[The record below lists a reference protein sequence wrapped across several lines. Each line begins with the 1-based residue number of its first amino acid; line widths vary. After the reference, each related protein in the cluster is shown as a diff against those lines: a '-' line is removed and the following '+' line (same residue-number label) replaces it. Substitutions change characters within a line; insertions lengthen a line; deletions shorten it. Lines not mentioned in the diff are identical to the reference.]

1 MQELN
6 HKKTEKK
13 EQSIIGEDGAAFKLI
28 YHVRLTESI
37 SEKKNMAVHVAAGD
51 VPDRRSPG
59 EHAENSLEQRPRV
72 VHTAVAKFSTDPNES
87 YIYILYTNK

>member
-1 MQELN
+1 
-6 HKKTEKK
+6 
-13 EQSIIGEDGAAFKLI
+13 
-28 YHVRLTESI
+28 
-37 SEKKNMAVHVAAGD
+37 MAVHAAADD